1 MLILSSFSPHDRN
14 QNLTPRISII
24 SNPFKLKDEK
34 KIPLVPLQT
43 NIKSGK
49 VSTIIFCRD
58 LIHCN
63 IYLLS

>member
-49 VSTIIFCRD
+49 VSTI
-58 LIHCN
+58 
-63 IYLLS
+63 